1 LVRCAFFSQG
11 EEGAGC
17 FKEDEMG
24 MLDGVLG
31 GVVGAEALSLVKGY
45 LEKHGGIQGV
55 VADFQRNG
63 FGEQVK
69 SWVSTGPNAPV
80 TPAQIQ
86 QVMGLVNL
94 KDLANKFGI
103 PADKVSE
110 LLAKYIP
117 AAIDKMTPDGKLP
130 S

>member
-1 LVRCAFFSQG
+1 MAAEVLLLSR
-11 EEGAGC
+11 
-17 FKEDEMG
+17 EDEMG
-24 MLDGVLG
+24 MLDGVHGVLG

-55 VADFQRNG
+55 VADFERNG
-63 FGEQVK
+63 LGPQVK
-69 SWVSTGPNAPV
+69 SWVSSGPNSPITA
-80 TPAQIQ
+80 AQVQ

-117 AAIDKMTPDGKLP
+117 AAVDKLTPDGKLP

>member
-1 LVRCAFFSQG
+1 LVRCAFIPQG
-11 EEGAGC
+11 GEGAAS
-17 FKEDEMG
+17 FKEGEMG

-45 LEKHGGIQGV
+45 LEKHGGVHGV

-63 FGEQVK
+63 LGEQVK

>member
-1 LVRCAFFSQG
+1 LSR
-11 EEGAGC
+11 
-17 FKEDEMG
+17 EDEMG

-31 GVVGAEALSLVKGY
+31 GVVGPEALSLVKGY
-45 LEKHGGIQGV
+45 LEKHGGVHGV
-55 VADFQRNG
+55 VADFDRNG
-63 FGEQVK
+63 LGQQVK
-69 SWVSTGPNAPV
+69 SWVSSGPNSPITA
-80 TPAQIQ
+80 AQVQ

-110 LLAKYIP
+110 LLAKYAP
-117 AAIDKMTPDGKLP
+117 AAVDKLTPDGKLP